1 MRIYPL
7 TACILMLLCSCNRR
21 DDFSGLWKIR
31 KVEILKNNELK
42 KVIDTGYQYW
52 SFARRTVIEI
62 FDRQKVQKVLHVQI
76 GHATIRSYKPNGQV
90 DDEFLVRKL
99 SRERLALT
107 SHQHVRDDKYNII
120 YYLDRVRDTSV
131 SDIKKRWL

>member
-7 TACILMLLCSCNRR
+7 TACILMLLCSCHRR

-31 KVEILKNNELK
+31 KVEILKNDELK

-62 FDRQKVQKVLHVQI
+62 FDRNKVQNTLHVQI
-76 GHATIRSYKPNGQV
+76 GINTIKSYRVNGQL
-90 DDEFLVRKL
+90 DEEFLIRKV
-99 SRERLALT
+99 SRGRLALT
-107 SHQHVRDDKYNII
+107 SQQNVKEDKYNII
-120 YYLDRVRDTSV
+120 YYLDRIRDTSAN
-131 SDIKKRWL
+131 DIKKWF